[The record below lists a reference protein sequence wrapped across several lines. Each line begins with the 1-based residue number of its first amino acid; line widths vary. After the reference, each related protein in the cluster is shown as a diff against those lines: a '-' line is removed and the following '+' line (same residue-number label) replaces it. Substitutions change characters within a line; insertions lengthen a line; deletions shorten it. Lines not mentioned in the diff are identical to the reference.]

1 METGGLWEISALSS
15 QFCCE
20 PTTALK
26 SRGGRKTQEGGDI
39 YIYIYICVCVC
50 ICIHTY
56 TYIHIYN
63 YDDSQCCTAETIQH
77 CKAIIFQL
85 KILKYKKML

>member
-39 YIYIYICVCVC
+39 YIYIE
-50 ICIHTY
+50 
-56 TYIHIYN
+56 N
-63 YDDSQCCTAETIQH
+63 YDDSQCCTAETIH

>member
-39 YIYIYICVCVC
+39 YIYIYIYT
-50 ICIHTY
+50 HT
-56 TYIHIYN
+56 HIYI
-63 YDDSQCCTAETIQH
+63 Y
-77 CKAIIFQL
+77 IIMMIPNVVQQKQYNIVKQL
-85 KILKYKKML
+85 SSN

>member
-1 METGGLWEISALSS
+1 METGGLWEISASSS

-26 SRGGRKTQEGGDI
+26 SRGERKAQEGGAT
-39 YIYIYICVCVC
+39 YIYIERERERAMM
-50 ICIHTY
+50 IHNVVQQKPT
-56 TYIHIYN
+56 
-63 YDDSQCCTAETIQH
+63 QH

-85 KILKYKKML
+85 KILKYKKTL

>member
-26 SRGGRKTQEGGDI
+26 SRSGRKTQEGGDI
-39 YIYIYICVCVC
+39 YIHTHIYIYIIMMIPNVVQQKQ
-50 ICIHTY
+50 
-56 TYIHIYN
+56 YN
-63 YDDSQCCTAETIQH
+63 IV
-77 CKAIIFQL
+77 KQL
-85 KILKYKKML
+85 SSN

>member
-26 SRGGRKTQEGGDI
+26 SRSGRKTQEGGDI
-39 YIYIYICVCVC
+39 YIYIYIH
-50 ICIHTY
+50 IHIY
-56 TYIHIYN
+56 TYI
-63 YDDSQCCTAETIQH
+63 
-77 CKAIIFQL
+77 
-85 KILKYKKML
+85 

>member
-26 SRGGRKTQEGGDI
+26 SRSGRKTQEGGDI
-39 YIYIYICVCVC
+39 YIYIYIY
-50 ICIHTY
+50 TY

>member
-1 METGGLWEISALSS
+1 MCVETGSLWEISATSS

-26 SRGGRKTQEGGDI
+26 SRGGRKAQEGGATYK
-39 YIYIYICVCVC
+39 YIYIYMAMT
-50 ICIHTY
+50 IHNVVQQKPT
-56 TYIHIYN
+56 
-63 YDDSQCCTAETIQH
+63 QH